1 MLKGLLAASP
11 DDVVRALERAV
22 CKEDS
27 NGSLAAIG
35 AMIETEVAVRSVRA
49 HVLAPV
55 KGLFRARHA
64 DDRTAFPIPAL
75 SLLWKA
81 LEADKPE
88 LVKQAQEACYHI
100 DPDEPSPQIF
110 DVLCS
115 RAAAGLR
122 AADRPEYLAVM
133 AMLEAD
139 RRGSTETLILAL
151 DLAVIVRP
159 PLLRLLD
166 WLQRITD
173 DRRATA
179 RIAYKDAGAVRDGGG
194 PLMFEM
200 LASHLKHP
208 SQILRLVSAI
218 MDHPGERY
226 LAASELAP
234 FGERAMNEI
243 DYQVTLLKS
252 LRPGTGVGAAEKA
265 GDAVKQ
271 AVETIT
277 ELDQSVQLYRDGPWG
292 QRVVKL
298 KQALATTVEQRLFEI
313 EEAVSLALPMQKMRY
328 SARLTSTVP
337 KLDEP
342 PSDSA
347 LALSLGL
354 LTFSESVRG
363 CANEGGFAGAR
374 GKVHETV
381 GLRIDRYVEDVL
393 EQIRLGDA
401 IDVHRAQEFLDVAAQ
416 LMSLV
421 RDRTA
426 GNLVRRRAAAA

>member
-1 MLKGLLAASP
+1 
-11 DDVVRALERAV
+11 
-22 CKEDS
+22 
-27 NGSLAAIG
+27 
-35 AMIETEVAVRSVRA
+35 
-49 HVLAPV
+49 
-55 KGLFRARHA
+55 
-64 DDRTAFPIPAL
+64 
-75 SLLWKA
+75 
-81 LEADKPE
+81 
-88 LVKQAQEACYHI
+88 
-100 DPDEPSPQIF
+100 
-110 DVLCS
+110 
-115 RAAAGLR
+115 
-122 AADRPEYLAVM
+122 M

-354 LTFSESVRG
+354 LTFSEAVRG